1 MKCLVLI
8 PCGEAP
14 TPHSPDNRTRLSQ
27 GEEKARLSQGEEK
40 AVLAGLGGYLAF
52 EADDLKSAIK
62 LAARIRTA
70 RVGPCAGAA
79 SRSGAGLTATKETPR
94 ATSTGR

>member
-1 MKCLVLI
+1 MKCMVLI
-8 PCGEAP
+8 PCDEAP
-14 TPHSPDNRTRLSQ
+14 VAHSPDRRAPRSQ
-27 GEEKARLSQGEEK
+27 GEKK

-70 RVGPCAGAA
+70 RVG
-79 SRSGAGLTATKETPR
+79 R
-94 ATSTGR
+94 AVELRPVPGQG

>member
-14 TPHSPDNRTRLSQ
+14 TPHSPDKRAHLSQ
-27 GEEKARLSQGEEK
+27 AEEKALLG
-40 AVLAGLGGYLAF
+40 GLDGYLAF
-52 EADDLKSAIK
+52 GADDLKSAIK

-70 RVGPCAGAA
+70 RAG
-79 SRSGAGLTATKETPR
+79 R
-94 ATSTGR
+94 ALELRPALEHD